1 MRFLHLGDL
10 HLGKSLGDFD
20 LIGDQKYILD
30 QMLAVIRERTVDT
43 VLIAGD
49 VYDKAIPSEAATN
62 LLDYFLCRLAET
74 GVKTFLISGNHDSD
88 DRLNYGSRLFQ
99 DNQIFIS
106 SVFRGE
112 LEKYTVEDEQGEVDV
127 YLLPFVK
134 ASQVRHYFPDAKIDS
149 YDDAVR
155 VIIEHAH
162 LNRQKRNVIVAHQF
176 VAGRSE
182 DPVLAGSESIGT
194 QSVGLVEKISYDC
207 FDPFDY
213 VALGHIHKRTEPLTC
228 GRTVCAW
235 PGCPE
240 GRGFDELGEKGFY
253 AGTIDDTGKVALTF
267 VPFARRR
274 YEILTVDVTGQAP
287 RAAIEAALPTETV
300 QDLYRI
306 LLTGETG
313 EGGAQAEA
321 LQEALADRF
330 YALEIRDQTRLA
342 EDLWARAAEDSLRG
356 LFLRDLKSR
365 LDSARTEE
373 ERQRITMAARFGLAA
388 LDHRDLG

>member
-1 MRFLHLGDL
+1 MNKTPEALMAAIDQMEQIPGIAGVFSEVRLQIFHREPMRRDDWAYITSSGWLYVNPQRQATAAEWVYILSHCCLHL
-10 HLGKSLGDFD
+10 
-20 LIGDQKYILD
+20 
-30 QMLAVIRERTVDT
+30 
-43 VLIAGD
+43 
-49 VYDKAIPSEAATN
+49 
-62 LLDYFLCRLAET
+62 
-74 GVKTFLISGNHDSD
+74 
-88 DRLNYGSRLFQ
+88 
-99 DNQIFIS
+99 
-106 SVFRGE
+106 
-112 LEKYTVEDEQGEVDV
+112 
-127 YLLPFVK
+127 
-134 ASQVRHYFPDAKIDS
+134 
-149 YDDAVR
+149 
-155 VIIEHAH
+155 
-162 LNRQKRNVIVAHQF
+162 
-176 VAGRSE
+176 
-182 DPVLAGSESIGT
+182 
-194 QSVGLVEKISYDC
+194 
-207 FDPFDY
+207 
-213 VALGHIHKRTEPLTC
+213 ALGHIHKRTEPLTC

-321 LQEALADRF
+321 LQETLADRF